1 LYQGAQAGRQHF
13 DAIEMQGIVGGG
25 NVSFAGKI
33 ALVKLNVAR

>member
-1 LYQGAQAGRQHF
+1 
-13 DAIEMQGIVGGG
+13 MQGIVGGG